1 MSLFDVLLKNDLLD
15 ARDEARYLMR
25 RRDNKGRDDG

>member
-1 MSLFDVLLKNDLLD
+1 MSLVDVVLMNDLLD

-25 RRDNKGRDDG
+25 KGPGDE